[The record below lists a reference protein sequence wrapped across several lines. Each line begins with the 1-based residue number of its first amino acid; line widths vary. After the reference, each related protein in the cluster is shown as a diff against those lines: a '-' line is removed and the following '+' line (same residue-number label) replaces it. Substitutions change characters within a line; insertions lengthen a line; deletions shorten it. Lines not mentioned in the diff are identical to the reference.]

1 MKALAQVVFVLSP
14 KAIAALAKKGEGLE
28 PRLHTVLALVDG
40 VSPVAQYVP
49 FLKMLEPVEE
59 KFAELEAL
67 GYLLRV
73 GAVSPLAVRV
83 FQDSVAA
90 GASVTSLPN
99 IDSRTPDSGFVPFD

>member
-1 MKALAQVVFVLSP
+1 MKSLAQIVFVLTPS
-14 KAIAALAKKGEGLE
+14 AIAVLAKRGEGME

-73 GAVSPLAVRV
+73 GEVSQLAVRV

-99 IDSRTPDSGFVPFD
+99 IDSRTADSGFVSYN